1 MKSRSRTMA
10 DKSVDAM
17 LVAIEIYNKPDFKYR
32 EEVFSILAVNAWE
45 LLLKARIL
53 QLDGNRI
60 SSLLVYEKRKN
71 NDGSLSAK
79 KYRKFSR
86 SGNPLTISLFQ
97 AVDRLANVYGESLDP
112 TIRKNLELTC
122 EIRDSAVHSV
132 NNSFELSKVV
142 QELGT
147 ASVRNFLTLI
157 RKWFAIDLSV
167 YNFFLMPLAFVSG
180 ANSVKVVDTNK
191 EQRKLV
197 EYLSSEVRDSA
208 KENSDDYT
216 VALEL
221 DVKFMRSKNASAQRV
236 IVTNDPSATPI
247 TLTEENIRDR
257 YPLSYKTLTA
267 RLTAR
272 YSDFSQNSDYHNF
285 RKSLESDPKYC
296 HQRFLDQETRHGIG
310 KKFYSPAIVGEFDK
324 NYTKKT

>member
-1 MKSRSRTMA
+1 MA

-71 NDGSLSAK
+71 ADGTLSVK

-97 AVDRLANVYGESLDP
+97 AVDRLANVYGESLDS

-167 YNFFLMPLAFVSG
+167 YNFFLMPLAFVSN

-216 VALEL
+216 VSLEL
-221 DVKFMRSKNASAQRV
+221 DEKFMRSRNAGAQRV
-236 IVTNDPSATPI
+236 IVTNDSSATPI

-267 RLTAR
+267 RLAAR
-272 YSDFSQNSDYHNF
+272 YSDFCQNSEYHLF
-285 RKSLESDPKYC
+285 RKALESDPKYC
-296 HQRFLDQETRHGIG
+296 HQRFLDQETQDGVG
-310 KKFYSPAIVGEFDK
+310 KKFYSPAVVGEFDK
-324 NYTKKT
+324 KYTRKT

>member
-10 DKSVDAM
+10 EKSVDAM
-17 LVAIEIYNKPDFKYR
+17 LVAIEIYNKPDFRYR
-32 EEVFSILAVNAWE
+32 EEVFSILSINAWE

-71 NDGSLSAK
+71 ADGTTSVK

-86 SGNPLTISLFQ
+86 SGNPLTIGLFQ
-97 AVDRLANVYGESLDP
+97 ALDRLANDYGETIPP
-112 TIRKNLELTC
+112 TIRTNLELIC

-132 NNSFELSKVV
+132 NNSFELARIV

-147 ASVRNFLTLI
+147 ACIRNFLALI
-157 RKWFAIDLSV
+157 REWFAIDLSV
-167 YNFFLMPLAFVSG
+167 YNFFLMPLAFVSSG
-180 ANSVKVVDTNK
+180 STAKLIDTNK

-197 EYLSSEVRDSA
+197 EYLSSEVKDNA
-208 KENSDDYT
+208 KNNTDDYT

-221 DVKFMRSKNASAQRV
+221 DVKFMRSRNASAQRV
-236 IVTNDPSATPI
+236 VVTNDPSATPI

-257 YPLSYKTLTA
+257 YPLNY
-267 RLTAR
+267 
-272 YSDFSQNSDYHNF
+272 
-285 RKSLESDPKYC
+285 KSLTCLLYTSPSPRD
-296 HQRFLDQETRHGIG
+296 QRGSRMP
-310 KKFYSPAIVGEFDK
+310 SSA
-324 NYTKKT
+324 

>member
-10 DKSVDAM
+10 EKSVDAM
-17 LVAIEIYNKPDFKYR
+17 LVAIEIYNKPDFRYR
-32 EEVFSILAVNAWE
+32 EEVFSILSINAWE

-71 NDGSLSAK
+71 ADGTTSVK

-86 SGNPLTISLFQ
+86 SGNPLTIGLFQ
-97 AVDRLANVYGESLDP
+97 ALDRLANDYGETIPP
-112 TIRKNLELTC
+112 TIRTNLELIC

-132 NNSFELSKVV
+132 NNSFELARIV

-147 ASVRNFLTLI
+147 ACIRNFLALI
-157 RKWFAIDLSV
+157 REWFAIDLSV
-167 YNFFLMPLAFVSG
+167 YNFFLMPLAFVSSG
-180 ANSVKVVDTNK
+180 STAKLIDTNK

-197 EYLSSEVRDSA
+197 EYLSSEVKDNA
-208 KENSDDYT
+208 KNNTDDYT

-221 DVKFMRSKNASAQRV
+221 DVKFMRSRNASAQRV
-236 IVTNDPSATPI
+236 VVTNDPSATPI

-257 YPLSYKTLTA
+257 YPLNYKSLTA
-267 RLTAR
+267 RLAAR
-272 YSDFSQNSDYHNF
+272 YSNFSQNAEYHAIRQN
-285 RKSLESDPKYC
+285 LESESKYC
-296 HQRFLDQETRHGIG
+296 HQRFLDQEVKEGIG
-310 KKFYSPAIVGEFDK
+310 KKYYSTAIVGEFDK
-324 NYTKKT
+324 HYERKA